1 MKPGTADEPGPGSLG
16 LTLRLAVLIVG
27 LGVIAVS
34 LLSSRQLRL
43 QAIHE
48 QSDAR
53 LRQTD
58 HDKQLWQMRSEI
70 ALRTTPEQVGIMAGS
85 GDGTGGEP

>member
-1 MKPGTADEPGPGSLG
+1 MMRGAPDEYGPGSVG

-27 LGVIAVS
+27 MGVIAVS
-34 LLSSRQLRL
+34 LLSYRQLRL

-53 LRQTD
+53 LRQSD
-58 HDKQLWQMRSEI
+58 HDKELWQMRSEI
-70 ALRTTPEQVGIMAGS
+70 ALRTTPEQVGIMLPAGDES
-85 GDGTGGEP
+85 GGEH